1 MDFFSRPWA
10 LFPRVV
16 TPSSGGL
23 IFGGNVVLTEGVRR
37 AGWDAGQHVQSLI
50 FGTVNPT
57 EPICDPAEFYSRAP
71 TRSPLTRTRRGLQS
85 EHFALRQET
94 LRGRWILGEF

>member
-1 MDFFSRPWA
+1 MSRPWA

-16 TPSSGGL
+16 TPSYWEL
-23 IFGGNVVLTEGVRR
+23 IFGGNVLLTEGVRR
-37 AGWDAGQHVQSLI
+37 AGWDVCQHVQSLI

-71 TRSPLTRTRRGLQS
+71 TRSPLTRTRGRLHT

-94 LRGRWILGEF
+94 LRERWIFSEF